1 MNKFGKASRKHLST
15 VDGRGQDVAH
25 RVLLIKDHSIIQ
37 GHRNKEKQNSAFDA
51 GYSKLRWAD
60 GKHNALPS
68 LAMDVETYPR
78 PPQSELSKEFEQ
90 EIEGNDN
97 YIFKKVALALKE
109 QPLRNEQFYLLGMYK
124 GVASERG
131 YPSRSGAD
139 FDRDGQVSDSTWFDL
154 FHWELDL

>member
-1 MNKFGKASRKHLST
+1 MNRFGRNSRKNLST
-15 VDGRGQDVAH
+15 VDGRGQDTAH

-37 GHRNKEKQNSAFDA
+37 GHRGKEKQNAAFDN
-51 GYSKLRWAD
+51 GYSELRWPD

-90 EIEGNDN
+90 EISGSDN
-97 YIFKKVALALKE
+97 YVFKKVALFLKE
-109 QPLRNEQFYLLGMYK
+109 QPLREEQFYLLGMYK

-131 YPSRSGAD
+131 YPSRTGAD

-154 FHWELDL
+154 FHWELDI

>member
-1 MNKFGKASRKHLST
+1 MNRFGRNSRKNLST
-15 VDGRGQDVAH
+15 VDGRGQDTAH

-37 GHRNKEKQNSAFDA
+37 GHRNKEKQNAAFDA
-51 GYSKLRWAD
+51 GYSKLKWPD

-68 LAMDVETYPR
+68 LAMDIETYPR
-78 PPQSELSKEFEQ
+78 PPQSELSKEFEK
-90 EIEGNDN
+90 EIEGSNN
-97 YIFKKVALALKE
+97 YVFKKVALALKE

-154 FHWELDL
+154 FHWELDI